1 MHRVELIGILQCEL
15 LEIIVG
21 LSRRGQGVVTATAS
35 SWFMYLCLCVC
46 GPLVGWRAGAKILK
60 DPTNGV
66 LNWGGEHGGSR
77 GTNSPPK
84 FLNFRSTE
92 CRMRN
97 RYTDQYL
104 RKENNSN
111 FQMFQY
117 ELIMREAGGGGGRG
131 IAMLVQ

>member
-66 LNWGGEHGGSR
+66 LNWGGGAWWIAGNEF
-77 GTNSPPK
+77 SPEILEFP
-84 FLNFRSTE
+84 FDRMSNAELVHRSIFE
-92 CRMRN
+92 
-97 RYTDQYL
+97 
-104 RKENNSN
+104 K
-111 FQMFQY
+111 
-117 ELIMREAGGGGGRG
+117 GK
-131 IAMLVQ
+131 